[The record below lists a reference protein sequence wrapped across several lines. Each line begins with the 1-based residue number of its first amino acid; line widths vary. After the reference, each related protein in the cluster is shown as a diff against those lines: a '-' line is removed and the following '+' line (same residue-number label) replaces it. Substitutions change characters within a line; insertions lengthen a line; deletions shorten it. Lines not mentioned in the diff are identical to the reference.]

1 MYKRPKTMEELLQAS
16 SLKTETILAGGTDLV
31 PLIKNGVKNCSSLI
45 DITQI
50 PELKKIEKT
59 DKGWFIGTAVTLSS
73 LAENPDIRQAYPAL
87 SKAAG
92 KTASPQIRSIGT
104 IGGNILQDRR
114 CMYFN
119 QSAYWRSGL
128 PLCFKTGGSVCHQAP
143 ASPVC
148 RAIYYS
154 DTAPALCIYGALAV
168 FYENGCRQTLPVL
181 DFIKHHTAENGTVRY
196 KEILLEGFLLPFQEV
211 PMKSAFEKVS
221 IRNSIDFPVIH
232 FAGTYLPAAK
242 QSCLYAGAVSH
253 YPVRLVKT
261 EEAIASSSFAGLDA
275 LTEIAVQEIRSL
287 SQLIKEPGISPKIK
301 RESFKNIRFLF
312 EELFG

>member
-104 IGGNILQDRR
+104 IGGNILQNRR

-119 QSAYWRSGL
+119 QSAYWRRL
-128 PLCFKTGGSVCHQAP
+128 PLPRYAVPYTILTPLRHCASMGHWLFSMKTAAGRPFLSWILSNIILPKMEPSV
-143 ASPVC
+143 
-148 RAIYYS
+148 
-154 DTAPALCIYGALAV
+154 
-168 FYENGCRQTLPVL
+168 
-181 DFIKHHTAENGTVRY
+181 IK
-196 KEILLEGFLLPFQEV
+196 
-211 PMKSAFEKVS
+211 KSFWKVS
-221 IRNSIDFPVIH
+221 CFH
-232 FAGTYLPAAK
+232 F
-242 QSCLYAGAVSH
+242 
-253 YPVRLVKT
+253 R
-261 EEAIASSSFAGLDA
+261 
-275 LTEIAVQEIRSL
+275 
-287 SQLIKEPGISPKIK
+287 
-301 RESFKNIRFLF
+301 RFL
-312 EELFG
+312 